1 MSIEAG
7 VVARLNAVV
16 GVTNLVS
23 DRIYADTLPDGA
35 THPAIVY
42 QLISTI
48 PLDSNINA
56 DGGIFQSRVQL
67 TLIADTKSATIGLSE
82 AIKAA
87 MIRFKGASSDV
98 TFLDTRLENILDQ
111 AYDLET
117 NQTAR
122 IVDFIIN
129 WE

>member
-7 VVARLNAVV
+7 IVARLNAVA

-23 DRIYADTLPDGA
+23 DRIYADLLPDGT

-42 QLISTI
+42 QLISTTPI
-48 PLDSNINA
+48 DSNIST
-56 DGGIFQSRVQL
+56 DGGMFRSRVQL
-67 TLIADTKSATIGLSE
+67 TLIVDTKSATIGLSE

-87 MIRFKGASSDV
+87 LIRFKGASSDV
-98 TFLDTRLENILDQ
+98 TFIDTRLEDISDQ

-117 NQTAR
+117 GQTAR
-122 IVDFIIN
+122 IMDFIIY